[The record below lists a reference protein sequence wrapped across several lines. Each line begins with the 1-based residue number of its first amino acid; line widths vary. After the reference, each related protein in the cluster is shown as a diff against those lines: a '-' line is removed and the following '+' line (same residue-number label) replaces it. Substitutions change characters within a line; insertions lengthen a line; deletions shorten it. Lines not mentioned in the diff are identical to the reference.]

1 MAADD
6 SPSVPD
12 SGPGADA
19 GRPPIEA
26 HHSGSGGGKQD
37 SLKSIVG
44 LNTIFS
50 AHELPTTGLPSR
62 RENGSIAT
70 TTSPT
75 TPRKPLAGAAA
86 GDDDGAVGA
95 GAAAAAAAAGR
106 RTGLLTRAIGTLA
119 LVGLVVAL
127 VGLGAKAAAAPSK
140 LVPAAGPDRFPGW
153 LSGPLHGI
161 LTGNPGGGYEGL
173 LLGICACYAVVL
185 ASARALGPRTL
196 WAGILAAHLAVLLGP
211 PLLSA
216 DVFGYLDFA
225 RLGVLHSLDPYTHT
239 AAAATGDAI
248 YPYLGWHDVS
258 TPYGPLFTLLTYG
271 LVPLGI
277 AGGIWALKVLAVV
290 TSLATIA
297 LVWRSAGRRGLARGP
312 AIVLLGL
319 NPLLLVFAVGGAH
332 NDTLLGLLVAAGLV
346 AVLDRRD
353 VAGAATLV
361 GAIAI
366 KASAGLAL
374 PFALIAAHRRD
385 RGRQAVLA
393 VLVALGAIVLIAL
406 VGFGGEISGITGSL
420 RGQQQLVAIHS
431 VPSFVSRLLGLGRLD
446 ATIRTGF
453 EVAFVSALIGC
464 LVHAWRHSERWL
476 EAYGWTAVALLCAT
490 AWLLPWY
497 ALWAL
502 LPASLSADRRLRAA
516 VLAICAYLVATR
528 LPLAYPVLG

>member
-1 MAADD
+1 M
-6 SPSVPD
+6 VW
-12 SGPGADA
+12 
-19 GRPPIEA
+19 
-26 HHSGSGGGKQD
+26 
-37 SLKSIVG
+37 
-44 LNTIFS
+44 
-50 AHELPTTGLPSR
+50 
-62 RENGSIAT
+62 
-70 TTSPT
+70 
-75 TPRKPLAGAAA
+75 
-86 GDDDGAVGA
+86 
-95 GAAAAAAAAGR
+95 
-106 RTGLLTRAIGTLA
+106 
-119 LVGLVVAL
+119 
-127 VGLGAKAAAAPSK
+127 LGAKAAAAPSK
-140 LVPAAGPDRFPGW
+140 LVPAAGPGRFPGW

-161 LTGNPGGGYEGL
+161 LTGNRGGGYEGL
-173 LLGICACYAVVL
+173 LIAICACYVVVL
-185 ASARALGPRTL
+185 GSARALGPRTL
-196 WAGILAAHLAVLLGP
+196 WAGILTAHLAVLVGP

-239 AAAATGDAI
+239 AAAAAGDAI

-297 LVWRSAGRRGLARGP
+297 LVWRSAARRGLAPGP
-312 AIVLLGL
+312 AAALLGL

-353 VAGAATLV
+353 LAGPATLV

-385 RGRQAVLA
+385 RGAQALLA
-393 VLVALGAIVLIAL
+393 VVVALASIVLVAL
-406 VGFGGEISGITGSL
+406 VGFGGEISGIAGSL

-431 VPSFVSRLLGLGRLD
+431 VPSLVSRGLGLGRLD
-446 ATIRTGF
+446 PTVRVGF
-453 EVAFVSALIGC
+453 ELAFVAVLITC
-464 LVHAWRHSERWL
+464 LVHAWQHAGRWL
-476 EAYGWTAVALLCAT
+476 EAYGWTALALLCAT

-497 ALWAL
+497 AVWAL
-502 LPASLSADRRLRAA
+502 LPASLSADRRLRAGTL
-516 VLAICAYLVATR
+516 VVCAYLVASR